1 MHSADRWFKLSL
13 PRVDERFMAPGAPAQ
28 IGTVTSPPED
38 QLLTKL
44 FDTLPDAVVVIDT
57 SCSVRW
63 GNRAAEKLFGRSMS
77 DAVGISGL
85 DLVHPEDLEL
95 VLRSL
100 SSVQSKEVGS
110 AIEIRVNASTGWR
123 LVELL
128 GAPISWVDEAAVLLS
143 IRDVTERRR
152 FELARGEE
160 ARFRSLVQNSAAVTM
175 LVSRSGNV
183 DSVSGALT
191 RLLGH
196 DPELVEQRPLAD
208 IVLSDDHAALSEAL
222 ELAGLGASAAH
233 PVTVEV
239 RLLRHTRED
248 YVPFELAIVN
258 LLDDPTVGGFVVSA
272 HDIRARSVA
281 EHRLRHALSL
291 LTATLESTTDGILVV
306 DNSGHITSFN
316 QRFTEL
322 WRVPEPLL
330 RTGEDS
336 VVLRYVAEQLK
347 RPDAFIS
354 KVEELYSQPDVESS
368 DVLEFADGRVYE
380 RHSKPQRVEGNVV
393 GRVWS
398 FRDTTDQKRLEEELS
413 YQAFHDSLTGLA
425 NKALF
430 QDRLQHAA
438 ARLERTKAH
447 LAVLFIDLD
456 NFKTV
461 NDSLGH
467 AAGDEMLR
475 RVAEVLVGCLRKVD
489 TAARLG
495 GDEFAVLVEDIGDRE
510 DAINLAERI
519 LTASTRPGDGGRRG
533 DVCDSQHRGD
543 LRRPRNYE

>member
-1 MHSADRWFKLSL
+1 M
-13 PRVDERFMAPGAPAQ
+13 
-28 IGTVTSPPED
+28 
-38 QLLTKL
+38 
-44 FDTLPDAVVVIDT
+44 
-57 SCSVRW
+57 
-63 GNRAAEKLFGRSMS
+63 
-77 DAVGISGL
+77 
-85 DLVHPEDLEL
+85 
-95 VLRSL
+95 
-100 SSVQSKEVGS
+100 
-110 AIEIRVNASTGWR
+110 
-123 LVELL
+123 
-128 GAPISWVDEAAVLLS
+128 
-143 IRDVTERRR
+143 
-152 FELARGEE
+152 
-160 ARFRSLVQNSAAVTM
+160 
-175 LVSRSGNV
+175 
-183 DSVSGALT
+183 
-191 RLLGH
+191 
-196 DPELVEQRPLAD
+196 
-208 IVLSDDHAALSEAL
+208 
-222 ELAGLGASAAH
+222 
-233 PVTVEV
+233 
-239 RLLRHTRED
+239 
-248 YVPFELAIVN
+248 
-258 LLDDPTVGGFVVSA
+258 
-272 HDIRARSVA
+272 
-281 EHRLRHALSL
+281 
-291 LTATLESTTDGILVV
+291 
-306 DNSGHITSFN
+306 
-316 QRFTEL
+316 
-322 WRVPEPLL
+322 PEPLL

-519 LTASTRPGDGGRRG
+519 LTALRAPGDGGRRG